1 MSTRIV
7 QDVPTLVFEL
17 LARGLASVAR
27 IFWRLRVSCRGD
39 RARWAASGGL
49 LDTAAGGLGRELL
62 A

>member
-1 MSTRIV
+1 MSTRIA
-7 QDVPTLVFEL
+7 QDFPTLVFEL
-17 LARGLASVAR
+17 ARDLASVAR

-39 RARWAASGGL
+39 RARWAASVGL